1 MLDSVNYLIGNI
13 QISQEKDKILIS
25 GIKSKLFIK
34 ELHKRYGG
42 HAVTGLIIN
51 HTWGRLEIP
60 IFFAYDF
67 MEILRWMEEVPGR
80 YFKQGAV
87 KDVIKALE
95 RLPIFLRVSQ
105 KHPSKLRL
113 KALERFKLT
122 PLKNQSEFLEVYD
135 KNTQKYNINGYIL
148 ASPPGTGKTLS
159 SLFLSEALETETT
172 IVFSPNNA
180 LQSVWNKTLLNEFYV
195 PPTKFVY
202 NLDDPSQITGKER
215 YFVFNHENLKAAKEI
230 VFKHLKGKRVNII
243 LDECHGFTDMKT
255 DRVQYLI
262 EICKFLACKDV
273 LFMSGTPFKA
283 LGAEAIPFFWC
294 ADPYF
299 NEKNEGRFKKVF
311 GINGTRAIHILAA
324 RIGRTLHTVEKTD
337 VVNNKKFNI
346 DLKVKI
352 PNGDQYT
359 MSAIRKKMEVF
370 IRERV
375 TYYKGTE
382 DEYVRNYLAILDV
395 YKETIKDN
403 KSALFIFEGYKRDA
417 LAIRKSKR
425 LTEVKDLILR
435 CNTYERKF
443 IIPALPSHLKEKFRD
458 ARSVYKYVEL
468 KIQGEALGRILGKER
483 LNCNLDIMS
492 NLDNAK
498 AYCEELELNGDDFS
512 VADIFSMSEAKTI
525 FFTDYV
531 EVVQKAGEYF
541 NSIGMHP
548 LLVYADTNKD
558 LPNIVSKIEK
568 DPKANPLIATFKSL
582 STAVPLIMLDTCVML
597 NVPYRDYIYNQ
608 STSRLDRLGQT
619 KVLKFYHV
627 YLDTGEEA
635 NISTRSKE
643 LMSWSKEMVEVLL
656 GGSLLDDPDIVEE
669 SFIDAIS
676 GPLGK
681 LSKEISK
688 VFSW

>member
-13 QISQEKDKILIS
+13 QVSQEKDKILIS

-67 MEILRWMEEVPGR
+67 MEILRWMEEAPGR
-80 YFKQGAV
+80 YFTKGATQ
-87 KDVIKALE
+87 DVIKALE

-122 PLKNQSEFLEVYD
+122 PLKNQTEFLEVYD
-135 KNTQKYNINGYIL
+135 KNTQRYNINGYIL

-159 SLFLSEALETETT
+159 SLFLSEALETEAT

-202 NLDDPSQITGKER
+202 NLDDSSRITGKER
-215 YFVFNHENLKAAKEI
+215 YFVFSHENLKAAKEI
-230 VFKHLKGKRVNII
+230 IFKHLKGKRVNIV

-262 EICKFLACKDV
+262 EICKFLSCKEV

-299 NEKNEGRFKKVF
+299 SKKNEERFKKVF
-311 GINGTRAIHILAA
+311 GINGTRALHILAA

-337 VVNNKKFNI
+337 VVNNKKFSI
-346 DLKVKI
+346 DLKVKM

-370 IRERV
+370 VRERV

-417 LAIRKSKR
+417 LTIRKSKR

-483 LNCNLDIMS
+483 LKCNLDIMA

-512 VADIFSMSEAKTI
+512 VADIFSMSEAKAI

-568 DPKANPLIATFKSL
+568 DPKANPLVATFKSL

-627 YLDTGEEA
+627 YLDTGEEP

-643 LMSWSKEMVEVLL
+643 LMSWSREMVEVLL

-669 SFIDAIS
+669 SFLDAIS
-676 GPLGK
+676 SPLGK
-681 LSKEISK
+681 MTKEISK